1 MWQCAYA
8 KEPFDLR
15 LFVLRSIRKWK
26 WILLGIVAGV
36 VLIGGGYYLKNVT
49 FGGRIPYEVTNK
61 FYIEYAVDPET
72 GDRYSYF
79 EAYTWDDWMKSD
91 TIVPGML
98 EKLSVEMPPE
108 EFVTYYEASL
118 PADLRIP
125 YFTVAHPDKEL
136 AVEISEILAE
146 TMIAFGEAQLQI
158 DSVEWMD
165 MVGPEL
171 QFRDIRVARA
181 IVLGAIA
188 GFIVSLFAI
197 AFLGILDERIYVPET
212 FVYRYDIPMLGY
224 VDLEGEVSAEVE
236 ANLTHLFGDLHEIG
250 EINAADAEALADSY
264 ETLRAMD
271 GNLLLVPAGE
281 VTGKN
286 IEYLLNQCKLQNITI
301 TAALLVDADS
311 TLINQ
316 YRFGRIGE

>member
-15 LFVLRSIRKWK
+15 LFVLQSIRRWK
-26 WILLGIVAGV
+26 WILLGIIAGMI
-36 VLIGGGYYLKNVT
+36 LIGGGYYLKNVT

-79 EAYTWDDWMKSD
+79 EAYTWEDWLKSD
-91 TIVPGML
+91 TLVPQML
-98 EKLSVEMPPE
+98 EKLSVEMSAE
-108 EFVTYYEASL
+108 EFVTYYDATL

-125 YFTVAHPDKEL
+125 YFTVTHPDKDM
-136 AVEISEILAE
+136 AVEISTILAE
-146 TMIAFGEAQLQI
+146 TMKTFGESRLQI

-165 MVGPEL
+165 MVGPQL
-171 QFRDIRVARA
+171 QIRDIRTARA
-181 IVLGAIA
+181 IVLGAIV
-188 GFIVSLFAI
+188 GFFAALFGMAFVGIV
-197 AFLGILDERIYVPET
+197 DEKIYVPET

-224 VDLEGEVSAEVE
+224 VDGEGCVSPEVAQ
-236 ANLTHLFGDLHEIG
+236 NLTRFFGNLHEIG
-250 EINAADAEALADSY
+250 EINVADAEAIMDAS

-281 VTGKN
+281 VHGKA
-286 IEYLLNQCKLQNITI
+286 IEFLLNQCKAQNITI
-301 TAALLVDADS
+301 TAALLVNADGG
-311 TLINQ
+311 LINQ
-316 YRFGRIGE
+316 YRFGRKDS